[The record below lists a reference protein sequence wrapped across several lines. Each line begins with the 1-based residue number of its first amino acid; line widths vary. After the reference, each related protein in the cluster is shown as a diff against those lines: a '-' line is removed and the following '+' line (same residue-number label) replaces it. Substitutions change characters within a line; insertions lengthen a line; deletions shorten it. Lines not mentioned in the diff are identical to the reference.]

1 MKNTFSWMLWTAF
14 TLSLLLTT
22 RNPIYLILVTFCLL
36 LLGQSIAAH
45 NSQPTWLRGN
55 LRFLLTMVL
64 ISAIINTLF
73 VHSGDSVIFSLPEN
87 WLLIGGKL
95 TLESLVYGL
104 INGLIIGSLY
114 LTFNILNLALNIKQ
128 LTSLIP
134 AALKPIAMT
143 VTVALTFFP
152 SVQQRA
158 REIKEAQM
166 IRGNTMNRV
175 GDWLPLII
183 PLLVTSLE
191 KAFLLAES
199 MTARGFHTSKAST
212 ANEVLLIGMVLG
224 TFMIFS
230 GWILRLYDYSWAISV
245 LLYAIGSLIFVFVFW
260 FSQRSTSTTRYHHE
274 GWPKKDVI
282 ASGLFL
288 LVSITLLVL
297 SLTNKLSTFSFS
309 PYPTIK
315 VPGFQWVGLALGLL
329 PLFPIIFYAHD

>member
-14 TLSLLLTT
+14 TLALLLTT

-36 LLGQSIAAH
+36 ILGQSIAAH
-45 NSQPTWLRGN
+45 NSKPAWLRGN

-73 VHSGDSVIFSLPEN
+73 VHTGDSVIFSLPEN

-128 LTSLIP
+128 MTSLIP

-152 SVQQRA
+152 SIQQRA
-158 REIKEAQM
+158 REIKEAQI
-166 IRGNTMNRV
+166 IRGNPMKRV

-183 PLLVTSLE
+183 PLLVISLE

-199 MTARGFHTSKAST
+199 MTARGFHTPKAST

-224 TFMIFS
+224 TFTIFS
-230 GWILRLYDYSWAISV
+230 GWILQLFDYSWAISIS
-245 LLYAIGSLIFVFVFW
+245 LYAFGALVFGFVFW
-260 FSQRSTSTTRYHHE
+260 HSQRSNTTTRYHHE
-274 GWPKKDVI
+274 GWPKQDVI
-282 ASGLFL
+282 GSSLFFL
-288 LVSITLLVL
+288 ASITLFVL
-297 SLTNKLSTFSFS
+297 SSTNKISTFSFS
-309 PYPTIK
+309 PYPIIK
-315 VPGFQWVGLALGLL
+315 LPCFQWVGLALGLL
-329 PLFPIIFYAHD
+329 PLFPIIFYSHD